1 MSQEDEDDIEI
12 ENEDEDEDEDEE
24 DEVDDVE
31 NEEQDLDLDLEEDHT
46 EEPVEYDEDI
56 SCSQEYKTKFSQEM
70 RTEYIKQFHPEEI
83 HKSFDE
89 IYTLSH
95 VIRDNHG
102 MIIDENH
109 KTYPLLSKYEKTRI
123 IGVRVAQLNKG
134 AQVYTK
140 LKRDDILDNTLIAE
154 KELQDKKLPFIIM
167 RPIPNNNS
175 EYWKIE
181 DLELIY

>member
-1 MSQEDEDDIEI
+1 MSQEDEDEI
-12 ENEDEDEDEDEE
+12 DNEDELENEDEE
-24 DEVDDVE
+24 DEEDDVD
-31 NEEQDLDLDLEEDHT
+31 NEDPELDLEVEEEDHT
-46 EEPVEYDEDI
+46 EEPIEYEEDQ
-56 SCSQEYKTKFSQEM
+56 SCSQEYKTKFSHEM

-134 AQVYTK
+134 AKVYTT
-140 LKRDDILDNTLIAE
+140 LKRDDIIDNTLIAE

-181 DLELIY
+181 DLELI